1 MEEIMDFD
9 KWISEYTP
17 TPPKYVAVYDPE
29 TGSVK
34 SVGPS
39 FAFEGERYKLD
50 IESDIAESI
59 LSGET
64 SIHRCIVDVS
74 SNKLSIAEI
83 KSIIKIDDV
92 LHRIIL
98 LTDSDIEDPDVCL
111 TYDSKNKTLK
121 IEISEDFGG
130 TKKMKRTK
138 KSSRIVWDGD
148 TEMSFLITEYNDPNM
163 IFEQISVKISELMGS
178 SKIIENFDYTDF
190 SIYTRR
196 LFNNYVIDKK

>member
-39 FAFEGERYKLD
+39 FAFEGEIYKLD